1 MEKKF
6 DELYSDAQFAFSIGR
21 YDTAIELGKKALTIA
36 PNEVKVY
43 SLVGN
48 AYLVQNKLNDAE
60 QYFVKAEDLDPNT
73 GERYFDL
80 GNCYFGQQRLKEALE
95 QYASAIKLGC
105 RDEVMQKLYYVV
117 GIINQL
123 DGKRAE
129 ALVNFEK
136 ADAIDGLNN
145 DRTDILLKKT
155 QIYVE
160 QNNLPQA
167 ENCALQLKLLMPNE
181 FKSYQLLFQIYLE
194 QRKIDEAGDVL
205 AEAEQYCGDSPEEAT
220 EIRFDRA
227 MLYCFMAE
235 NDPEKQEVH
244 FSNAEAVLDEIEAS
258 PDSSELN
265 RCEAILTR
273 ADICYKLNRIDQA
286 IEFAGKVEK
295 ITDPELAEYAERAR
309 YTLIRCFSHK
319 NDFVNARDYARILK
333 DSENSFYKHYSYYAE
348 AYASKRIAET
358 AHARSNDYI
367 GLYNAAIAYYRNCTV
382 TSPGDFL
389 AYLFRAKCYVDI
401 GKFDKAE
408 EIGKLLPADAQ
419 ANLNDYINQERRR

>member
-60 QYFVKAEDLDPNT
+60 QYFVKAEDLAPNT

-244 FSNAEAVLDEIEAS
+244 FRNAEAVLDDIEAS

-348 AYASKRIAET
+348 AYACKRIAVT
-358 AHARSNDYI
+358 AHARSKDYLD
-367 GLYNAAIAYYRNCTV
+367 LYNAAIAYYRNCAV

-408 EIGKLLPADAQ
+408 ELGKLLPADAQ

>member
-1 MEKKF
+1 MN
-6 DELYSDAQFAFSIGR
+6 S
-21 YDTAIELGKKALTIA
+21 AIEYVAQAKMAFASQRFETTVELCEKALSYDMFNTEA
-36 PNEVKVY
+36 Y
-43 SLVGN
+43 SLAGN
-48 AYLVQNKLNDAE
+48 ACLVMNRLVDAE
-60 QYFVKAEDLDPNT
+60 QYFVKAVNLDPNT

-80 GNCYFGQQRLKEALE
+80 GNCYFGQQRLKDALE

-117 GIINQL
+117 GVINQL

-129 ALVNFEK
+129 ALMNYEK
-136 ADAIDGLNN
+136 ADAIDGLDN

-194 QRKIDEAGDVL
+194 QRKIKEARAVL
-205 AEAEQYCGDSPEEAT
+205 AEAEQYCRDSPEEAT

-295 ITDPELAEYAERAR
+295 ITDPDLAEYAERAH
-309 YTLIRCFSHK
+309 YTLIRCFSRK
-319 NDFVNARDYARILK
+319 NDFVKARDNARILK